1 MKSEGKYNMDN
12 NASWTE
18 VVIKVPTEY
27 VEQAGNIAT
36 MTVPYGFYIED
47 YSDLEEGAREIAH
60 IDLIDEELLNK
71 DRDNAL
77 IHIYISPEENPSEAL
92 DFLKVRFIEQNIPY
106 EISTNLVN
114 MEDWANN
121 WKKYF
126 KPLPI
131 GQKLL
136 IQPTWLEPEDV
147 NDRYMLHIDPGMAF
161 GTGGHNTTKL
171 CLEAI
176 EQYIKPGDSM
186 LDVGCGSGILSI
198 AAMLLGASN
207 ASGVDIDA
215 LAVKTAIEN
224 GQINGFNEPE
234 YKIYQGDLVDK
245 ISGKFDIIAA
255 NIVADIIIRL
265 CTNVKQYMHDDSK
278 FIVSGIVDVRKDD
291 VLTAFAENGLKIE
304 AEYEDAGWL
313 CFVLKKA

>member
-1 MKSEGKYNMDN
+1 MDN

-18 VVIKVPTEY
+18 VVVKVPTQY

-60 IDLIDEELLNK
+60 IDLIDEELLSK
-71 DRDNAL
+71 DRENAL
-77 IHIYISPEENPSEAL
+77 IHIYISPEENPGEAL
-92 DFLKVRFIEQNIPY
+92 DFLKTRFIEQNIPY

-136 IQPTWLEPEDV
+136 IQPTWLEPENTD
-147 NDRYMLHIDPGMAF
+147 DRCMLHIDPGMAF

-176 EQYIKPGDSM
+176 EQYIKPGDSL

-224 GQINGFNEPE
+224 GHINGFNEPE
-234 YKIYQGDLVDK
+234 YKIYHGDLVDK

-291 VLTAFAENGLKIE
+291 VLNAFAENGLSIE
-304 AEYEDAGWL
+304 AEYEDGGWL